1 MKKEA
6 AVVLGLREELENAR
20 QESAKSLEPAQA
32 KGAKLTVE
40 LDQHRA
46 MYKGK
51 AKESDRMVDED
62 DEIEELRNGL
72 EILKVRTTVI
82 PLVKGSGLLIQNRKG
97 WQSWRRKMQSLR
109 QRHLNHIQTKR
120 TLVSFYPID
129 RQELKYPFLGYRRP
143 AAG

>member
-1 MKKEA
+1 M
-6 AVVLGLREELENAR
+6 VLELREELEIAC
-20 QESAKSLEPAQA
+20 QEGAKSLESAQA

-40 LDQHRA
+40 LDHRRV

-51 AKESDRMVDED
+51 AKESDCMVDED

-82 PLVKGSGLLIQNRKG
+82 PLVQGSGLLIQNRKS
-97 WQSWRRKMQSLR
+97 WRSWRRRMRSFR
-109 QRHLNHIQTKR
+109 QRHLNHIPTKR
-120 TLVSFYPID
+120 TLVSFCSID
-129 RQELKYPFLGYRRP
+129 RHELKYPFLGYRRP